1 MVNEVTQGGAALV
14 LAIVLTL
21 PGCATRIA
29 ADPNERPTLVDPART
44 DMTAYR
50 KDYGECVVLANQVDA
65 GQVAGGGA
73 AAGAVAGALVGTLIG
88 AVIGY
93 AVNDTATGMRVGASL
108 GGIEGA
114 LGGSSGA
121 YGAARADQEGALRNC
136 LRGRGYNLIR

>member
-1 MVNEVTQGGAALV
+1 MNAASRTNAALSLVLV
-14 LAIVLTL
+14 LAL

-44 DMTAYR
+44 DMGAYR
-50 KDYGECVVLANQVDA
+50 RDYGECAALANQVDA
-65 GQVAGGGA
+65 GEVAGSGA